1 MNFRKD
7 GPGIKVGNHL
17 ISLLGVQVSL
27 TTLIQSIVFI
37 STLMLQLDVISSGMI
52 LTAMPT
58 QVPSLIYLKMSS
70 WWSHFVNIFYRCF
83 HNINNLYKLSYLE
96 TTMCY
101 LCVDGRTLSSWWY
114 NHHSHPV
121 LLWHKPYQ
129 LRLKDNSLSI
139 FPWILI
145 EIIPL
150 HI

>member
-7 GPGIKVGNHL
+7 GPGIKVDNHL

-70 WWSHFVNIFYRCF
+70 
-83 HNINNLYKLSYLE
+83 
-96 TTMCY
+96 
-101 LCVDGRTLSSWWY
+101 
-114 NHHSHPV
+114 
-121 LLWHKPYQ
+121 
-129 LRLKDNSLSI
+129 
-139 FPWILI
+139 
-145 EIIPL
+145 
-150 HI
+150 

>member
-52 LTAMPT
+52 LTAIPT

-70 WWSHFVNIFYRCF
+70 
-83 HNINNLYKLSYLE
+83 
-96 TTMCY
+96 
-101 LCVDGRTLSSWWY
+101 
-114 NHHSHPV
+114 
-121 LLWHKPYQ
+121 
-129 LRLKDNSLSI
+129 
-139 FPWILI
+139 
-145 EIIPL
+145 
-150 HI
+150 